1 MSILG
6 WNFVRQRGFEPP
18 RYCYRQP
25 LKLVR
30 LPVPPLPHVG
40 YECILA
46 CNLLACNHGCSQ
58 TQPSLQLTVHS
69 SKPESGAGLKA
80 ALQDCAMVFSA
91 ATVQA
96 ARLLEPVAT
105 AVAPRVAALPAIEK
119 QAAYSTAAPPAS

>member
-40 YECILA
+40 YKCILA

-58 TQPSLQLTVHS
+58 AQLSLQLTVHS
-69 SKPESGAGLKA
+69 SKPESRGGLKA
-80 ALQDCAMVFSA
+80 ALQDYATAFSA
-91 ATVQA
+91 ATALA
-96 ARLLEPVAT
+96 ASLVGPVAT
-105 AVAPRVAALPAIEK
+105 AVAPRVAAL
-119 QAAYSTAAPPAS
+119 